1 MVESMIRDRDS
12 SALILRAACAE
23 FAEHG
28 YAGARVARIAT
39 RAKVNKQLIFYYFG
53 TKAGLYSAATG
64 PGQGGE
70 HLAPSDAATPIEQ
83 FRDLINRLAN
93 HLEQHPELAT
103 ALTDREAGIRPAAPG
118 RQFLEQAGRMIG
130 ATISRGQGMGYFR
143 DDLDPRLAT
152 RQALVLLTGFHA
164 LAPALSEQGD
174 ASRWGP
180 AATDLLLRAFA
191 W

>member
-1 MVESMIRDRDS
+1 MIRHRDS
-12 SALILRAACAE
+12 SALILQAACAE

-39 RAKVNKQLIFYYFG
+39 KAKVNKQLIFYYFG
-53 TKAGLYSAATG
+53 TKAGLYAAATG
-64 PGQGGE
+64 PGQAGTV
-70 HLAPSDAATPIEQ
+70 LAPIESATPVEQ
-83 FRDLINRLAN
+83 LRDLINRLAN

-103 ALTDREAGIRPAAPG
+103 ALTDREAVG
-118 RQFLEQAGRMIG
+118 RHAGSGQQFLRDAGRLVE

-152 RQALVLLTGFHA
+152 RQALVLLAGFHA
-164 LAPALSEQGD
+164 LAPALSGNGD
-174 ASRWGP
+174 SSRWGP

>member
-1 MVESMIRDRDS
+1 MTRDRDS

-28 YAGARVARIAT
+28 YAGARVARIAS
-39 RAKVNKQLIFYYFG
+39 RAKVNKQLIFYYYG
-53 TKAGLYSAATG
+53 TKAGLYAAATG
-64 PGQGGE
+64 PGQAGAQ
-70 HLAPSDAATPIEQ
+70 LTTSDAATPVEQ
-83 FRDLINRLAN
+83 LRDLINRLAN

-103 ALTDREAGIRPAAPG
+103 ALTDRGAADRNAGSG
-118 RQFLEQAGRMIG
+118 RQFLEQAGRMID

-152 RQALVLLTGFHA
+152 RQALVLLAGFHA
-164 LAPALSEQGD
+164 LAPALSENRD